1 MRIFILMLALSS
13 SVFADDGTLLWD
25 HPGVGILGY
34 RVYLDDTRIAEVTE
48 RKAVITLPPQGGM
61 FSVTA
66 YSAFA
71 ESAKSTPVG
80 VPSAPTS
87 ITITLGVLP

>member
-1 MRIFILMLALSS
+1 MRIFILMLTLTS
-13 SVFADDGTLLWD
+13 SVFADDATLLWD

-34 RVYLDDTRIAEVTE
+34 RVYLDDTKISEVTE
-48 RKAVITLPPQGGM
+48 RKAVVTLPSQGGM
-61 FSVTA
+61 FSVSA

-71 ESAKSTPVG
+71 ESAKSNPVG

-87 ITITLGVLP
+87 ITITLEVLP